1 MAVTLLGVQAGFL
14 GSPVGPL
21 CATRVRRLSR
31 CRSQGRGPPR
41 GEKELLR
48 GGSDIPWGLPC
59 TRLNTGCSRL
69 SRAWWAS
76 SEGCEGTGSL
86 VCSMVNL
93 STRIRNW
100 LGVRR
105 LSMTPCCSPRLSSC
119 LRRRS
124 RNTSTCPVTRLVVP
138 SGWPDRTESLVLLS
152 WMNIMLGIGYT
163 FPCRVSFC
171 CACRLAIRS
180 PLTSV
185 KNSGPRLWTPVVRR
199 MTSSSLLLLLMSTTL
214 DTSRPTPSKPGE
226 FLSLTEN
233 STEGRKAVTSE

>member
-1 MAVTLLGVQAGFL
+1 MAHENQEVFVWPEEAPSPEHYL

-86 VCSMVNL
+86 CTQVGAHL
-93 STRIRNW
+93 Q
-100 LGVRR
+100 
-105 LSMTPCCSPRLSSC
+105 
-119 LRRRS
+119 
-124 RNTSTCPVTRLVVP
+124 
-138 SGWPDRTESLVLLS
+138 
-152 WMNIMLGIGYT
+152 
-163 FPCRVSFC
+163 
-171 CACRLAIRS
+171 
-180 PLTSV
+180 
-185 KNSGPRLWTPVVRR
+185 
-199 MTSSSLLLLLMSTTL
+199 
-214 DTSRPTPSKPGE
+214 PTVAGGGSKTGAE
-226 FLSLTEN
+226 CGKL
-233 STEGRKAVTSE
+233 